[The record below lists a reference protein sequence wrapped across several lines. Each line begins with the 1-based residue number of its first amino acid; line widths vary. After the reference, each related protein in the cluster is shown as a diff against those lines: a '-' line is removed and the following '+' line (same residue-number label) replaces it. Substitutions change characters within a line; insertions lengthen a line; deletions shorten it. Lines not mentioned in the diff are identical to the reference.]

1 MSHFKFYSALYK
13 VNDYF
18 VKQSLIIC
26 LWFFCIAGLLRIE
39 VSWLSENIT
48 ILILFIL
55 ITLGSVILG
64 YSNTHFAPEPK
75 VKMSLILHT
84 RFMGLMLIIDLLFGK
99 SVWYFDLARN
109 FGFSAYFIRHIYFLQ
124 RNLNLNVAKIPP
136 FE

>member
-1 MSHFKFYSALYK
+1 M
-13 VNDYF
+13 NDYF

-64 YSNTHFAPEPK
+64 YSNTHFAPVPK

-84 RFMGLMLIIDLLFGK
+84 RFMGFLLILDLLFGK

-109 FGFSAYFIRHIYFLQ
+109 FGFLGLFLLGTFIFYKW
-124 RNLNLNVAKIPP
+124 NLNLNVAKIPP

>member
-1 MSHFKFYSALYK
+1 
-13 VNDYF
+13 
-18 VKQSLIIC
+18 
-26 LWFFCIAGLLRIE
+26 
-39 VSWLSENIT
+39 
-48 ILILFIL
+48 
-55 ITLGSVILG
+55 LGSVILG

-84 RFMGLMLIIDLLFGK
+84 RFMGFLLILDLLFGK

-109 FGFSAYFIRHIYFLQ
+109 FGFLGLFLLGTFIFYK